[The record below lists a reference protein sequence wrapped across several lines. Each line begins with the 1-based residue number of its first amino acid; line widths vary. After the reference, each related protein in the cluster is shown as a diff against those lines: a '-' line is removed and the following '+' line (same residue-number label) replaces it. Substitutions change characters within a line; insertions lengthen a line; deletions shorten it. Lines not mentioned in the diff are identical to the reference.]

1 MHVLVTGAAGMIGRK
16 LTERLVRDGALH
28 GSAIERLTLTDVF
41 APARSAEFSGVVDV
55 VTQDLATPG
64 VAESLVAGRPDVI
77 YHTAGVVSAEA
88 ELDFEKGYRSN
99 LDGMRAL
106 LEAVRRRGD
115 GYRPKLIFTSS
126 CAAFGG
132 PFPDIIGDEF
142 HLTPHT
148 SYGTQKAICELLLA
162 DYSRRGFLDGIGLR
176 LPAICVRPGAPN
188 KAASGFF
195 SSIIREPLAGREAL
209 LPVDEN
215 VLHTHASPRAAI
227 GFLIHAAGLSREQLG
242 SRINLTMPGVSCT
255 VAEQIAAL
263 RRIAGDKVAA
273 RIRREPDALTI
284 RMVDSWPHRFDAR
297 RALLL
302 GFKAERTFD
311 EIIRIHIEDE
321 LGGVIP

>member
-28 GSAIERLTLTDVF
+28 GGAIDKLRLTDVF
-41 APARSAEFSGVVDV
+41 APAKPAGFSGAFDIVTRDV
-55 VTQDLATPG
+55 AIPD

-77 YHTAGVVSAEA
+77 LHAAGIVSAEA
-88 ELDFEKGYRSN
+88 ELDFDKGYRSN

-132 PFPDIIGDEF
+132 PFPEIIGDEF

-148 SYGTQKAICELLLA
+148 SYGTQKSICELLLA
-162 DYSRRGFLDGIGLR
+162 DYSRRGFLDGVGLR
-176 LPAICVRPGAPN
+176 LPAICVRPGMPN

-209 LPVDEN
+209 LPVDEK

-242 SRINLTMPGVSCT
+242 PRINLTMPGVSCT

-284 RMVDSWPHRFDAR
+284 RIVDSWPHRFDAR

-302 GFKAERTFD
+302 GFAAERTFD